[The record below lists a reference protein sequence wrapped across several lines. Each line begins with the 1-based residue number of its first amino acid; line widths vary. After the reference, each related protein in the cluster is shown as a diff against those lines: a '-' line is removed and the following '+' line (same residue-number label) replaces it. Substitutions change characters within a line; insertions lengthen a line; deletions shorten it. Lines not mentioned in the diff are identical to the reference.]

1 MTWSREFDESILPSE
16 GRTLTTLRDAGEHIA
31 ALPKKEHDAPEWQPA
46 MQALIPGP
54 AQAQEGSMIV
64 FKRERPQGGSSPRCG
79 HPGQLEI
86 YQYSNLAG
94 VLTVEHPVPNKES
107 V

>member
-1 MTWSREFDESILPSE
+1 MT
-16 GRTLTTLRDAGEHIA
+16 
-31 ALPKKEHDAPEWQPA
+31 
-46 MQALIPGP
+46 
-54 AQAQEGSMIV
+54 V